1 MKLLLDD
8 KNSLLSCSIGDTFL
22 ICNMKNNTKNTTFF
36 ISTHRISTSKKC
48 DKIIFLNNGKI
59 ESFGTHDELLK
70 EKKSYFS
77 IYSKQT
83 QEKRN

>member
-1 MKLLLDD
+1 MIL
-8 KNSLLSCSIGDTFL
+8 
-22 ICNMKNNTKNTTFF
+22 NNIENITKNTTFF

-48 DKIIFLNNGKI
+48 DKIIFLNNGRI
-59 ESFGTHDELLK
+59 ESFGTHDELVK